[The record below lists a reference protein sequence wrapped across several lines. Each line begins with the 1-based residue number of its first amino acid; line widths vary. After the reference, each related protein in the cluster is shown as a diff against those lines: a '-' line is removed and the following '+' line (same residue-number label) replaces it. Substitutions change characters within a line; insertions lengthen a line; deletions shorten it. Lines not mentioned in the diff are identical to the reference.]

1 MGVPAAAP
9 ITVRLTPR
17 ARADR
22 ILGVEH
28 DARGLR
34 VLKVAVA
41 APPVDGAANAA
52 LLALLAKH
60 FGLPKSA
67 VTLVSGASARTKR
80 VALAGDPMRIAATL
94 RALETASPR

>member
-1 MGVPAAAP
+1 MAAAGAAP

-22 ILGVEH
+22 ILGIEH
-28 DARGLR
+28 DARGLA

-52 LLALLAKH
+52 LIALLAKH

-80 VALAGDPMRIAATL
+80 VALAGDPARIAAVL
-94 RALETASPR
+94 RAIEAPPR